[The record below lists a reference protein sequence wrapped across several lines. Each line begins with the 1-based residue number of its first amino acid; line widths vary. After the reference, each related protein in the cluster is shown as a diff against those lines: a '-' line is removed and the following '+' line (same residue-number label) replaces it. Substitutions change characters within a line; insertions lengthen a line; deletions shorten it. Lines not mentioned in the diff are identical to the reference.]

1 MSVLAG
7 LTSVDVEIAA
17 LSPEAEAFQL
27 TTTDLEQ
34 VVKRALRTTTL
45 RLAGGAAGE
54 VGGSKIVVEVR
65 AVPVRGTSHL
75 YSVELALREYVRTE
89 RALPGL
95 ETFYAPTWTRFTMG
109 IANSPVS
116 VVNAVSTLAEA
127 FAAEHRSENR

>member
-1 MSVLAG
+1 VA
-7 LTSVDVEIAA
+7 T
-17 LSPEAEAFQL
+17 
-27 TTTDLEQ
+27 
-34 VVKRALRTTTL
+34 
-45 RLAGGAAGE
+45 
-54 VGGSKIVVEVR
+54 VR

-109 IANSPVS
+109 IANSPAS

-127 FAAEHRSENR
+127 FAAEHRAENR